1 MKKTILAGIVIASA
15 LSLNVNAQ
23 AEDEQNL
30 INLAP
35 NNAHMSVFNAY
46 CLEDT
51 DAFNIASNLV
61 ADGWISYDDVDLIKN
76 PQYRE
81 LFNEYSDA
89 LQSSG
94 EDIDI
99 YTRELRSGVVFA
111 SIHHEYSGCSIM
123 PLSDYT
129 ADDILGY
136 LADRNVSAMSIINK
150 RDAGANISFHL
161 YGDKVIS
168 ITERETPNGALSH
181 VMSMHLDANVSS
193 AIPEITEEI
202 RNQ

>member
-23 AEDEQNL
+23 AEEEQNL

-136 LADRNVSAMSIINK
+136 LADRNVSAMSIMNK

-168 ITERETPNGALSH
+168 ITDRETPNGALSH

-202 RNQ
+202 RDQ

>member
-23 AEDEQNL
+23 AEEEQNL

>member
-23 AEDEQNL
+23 AEEEQNL

-136 LADRNVSAMSIINK
+136 LADRNVSAMSIMNK